1 MGDVATQTRSERVSK
16 FSDDPPL
23 SRVNILESR
32 KDRLELKEL
41 MELCIKLSDMVLD
54 LEKTKT
60 AQAKEIANLK
70 KTEARKEK
78 EVKISWVKRL
88 YKVGLSAR
96 VESSAKEESLG
107 EGESSKQRRI
117 EDIDADDNIT
127 LANDQEMFDAD
138 RDLQGE
144 EVVTRQEKEVDAAF
158 NKTMSWINSFVPMDS
173 KVVKDKVVLTQ
184 ESSSKRVGDELDQER
199 SKKQK
204 VEDDKESKELKR
216 CLEIIQDDGD
226 YVTIEA
232 TPLSIKT
239 PIINYKIYKE
249 GRKSYFQIIR
259 VDRNLQMYYTF
270 SKLLKNF
277 DKEDLEVL

>member
-1 MGDVATQTRSERVSK
+1 MAEAIVLLNSFHALVLALRHCRTANGVVCAGVRWWRQVVGMGFPTVELLGKNINGEAHIHAKVDGKKVIISEATIMRDLKFKDEGGVDCLSNKVIFEQFPLIGGIISKTQFTATLNEPSSIEASSGSEPRHEETMGDAATQTRSERVSK

-41 MELCIKLSDMVLD
+41 MELCIKLFDMVLD

-70 KTEARKEK
+70 KTEAKKEK

-96 VESSAKEESLG
+96 VESSAEEESLG

-117 EDIDADDNIT
+117 EDIDANDNIT

-144 EVVTRQEKEVDAAF
+144 EVVTR
-158 NKTMSWINSFVPMDS
+158 
-173 KVVKDKVVLTQ
+173 
-184 ESSSKRVGDELDQER
+184 
-199 SKKQK
+199 
-204 VEDDKESKELKR
+204 
-216 CLEIIQDDGD
+216 
-226 YVTIEA
+226 
-232 TPLSIKT
+232 
-239 PIINYKIYKE
+239 
-249 GRKSYFQIIR
+249 
-259 VDRNLQMYYTF
+259 
-270 SKLLKNF
+270 
-277 DKEDLEVL
+277 

>member
-1 MGDVATQTRSERVSK
+1 MDADYELTTR
-16 FSDDPPL
+16 L
-23 SRVNILESR
+23 H
-32 KDRLELKEL
+32 
-41 MELCIKLSDMVLD
+41 
-54 LEKTKT
+54 
-60 AQAKEIANLK
+60 
-70 KTEARKEK
+70 
-78 EVKISWVKRL
+78 
-88 YKVGLSAR
+88 
-96 VESSAKEESLG
+96 KEE
-107 EGESSKQRRI
+107 
-117 EDIDADDNIT
+117 
-127 LANDQEMFDAD
+127 
-138 RDLQGE
+138 QGE
-144 EVVTRQEKEVDAAF
+144 ATIEEKSRLFVKLIDKRKNQLKNKIFNEVQKAF
-158 NKTMSWINSFVPMDS
+158 NKTMSWINLFVPMDS
-173 KVVKDKVVLTQ
+173 EVVNDKAVLTQ

-232 TPLSIKT
+232 IPLSIKT
-239 PIINYKIYKE
+239 LIINYKIYKE